1 MRVSNS
7 VQVFLTKNSVL
18 TKENHYLLKSDVFYV
33 NIAPSIETH
42 LAMMRG
48 LPTKKFQPECVNQKS
63 STERRS

>member
-7 VQVFLTKNSVL
+7 VRVFLTKNSVL
-18 TKENHYLLKSDVFYV
+18 TKKNHYLLKSDVFYV

-42 LAMMRG
+42 LAVMMG
-48 LPTKKFQPECVNQKS
+48 LPTKKFRPECVNEKS